1 MIADIP
7 LNFSASVLLS
17 PPWNGKSAAALPL
30 TIFACL
36 PICDTIS
43 INNLVKILFIWEET
57 LEANELAHAAVEV
70 AASKKADNILVLDM
84 RGITLLADYF
94 ILCDG
99 NSNRQIKA
107 ISDDMLDKLKWEGS
121 RRAVIE
127 GAPESGWVLID
138 FGSVIVH
145 VFSPEQRA
153 YYQLE
158 ELWKEAPIVVR
169 ML

>member
-1 MIADIP
+1 VVDVIA
-7 LNFSASVLLS
+7 N
-17 PPWNGKSAAALPL
+17 
-30 TIFACL
+30 
-36 PICDTIS
+36 
-43 INNLVKILFIWEET
+43 
-57 LEANELAHAAVEV
+57 
-70 AASKKADNILVLDM
+70 KKAANILTLDM
-84 RGITLLADYF
+84 RKITPLADYY

-99 NSNRQIKA
+99 TSARQIRA
-107 ISDDMLDKLKWEGS
+107 ICDELLEKLKWAGT
-121 RRAVIE
+121 RVAMAE

-158 ELWKEAPIVVR
+158 ELWQNAPIVVR